1 MRVIPNIGE
10 LKKQHSHI
18 DFYKFVSGLLVV
30 VILIVTSYFFVITNF
45 EKQAAAS
52 NFTADTILELING
65 ERNKAKLEPL
75 KLDPKLMLAAN
86 KKAEDMSVKIYFD
99 HYSPAGKRGLS
110 FITDTGIAPKIA
122 AENLAVLFSDSQELV
137 DSWMGSPTHK
147 SNILKPEF
155 KFTGIGI
162 YPGTFEGYKTNFV
175 VQFFADEYTSPKT
188 QVINKVQKAEVKAVP
203 EIKEI
208 KPEIAKEPTAEEKE
222 AILKLEQQRLF
233 EENFEITKRESTN
246 DIQNALKGLNSN

>member
-1 MRVIPNIGE
+1 MQAIPNIDD
-10 LKKQHSHI
+10 LKRHHNYL
-18 DFYKFVSGLLVV
+18 DLYRFVSSLLII
-30 VILIVTSYFFVITNF
+30 VILSISTYFFVITNF

-52 NFTADTILELING
+52 SFNTDTILELING
-65 ERNKAKLEPL
+65 ERKKAKLEPL
-75 KLDPKLMLAAN
+75 KLDPKLITAAN

-110 FITDTGIAPKIA
+110 FITDTGFSSKIA

-137 DSWMGSPTHK
+137 DSWMNSPTHK
-147 SNILKPEF
+147 KNILNPDFE
-155 KFTGIGI
+155 FTGIGI

-175 VQFFADEYTSPKT
+175 VQFFADGYTPPKT
-188 QVINKVQKAEVKAVP
+188 QVVNKVQKAEVKVVP

-208 KPEIAKEPTAEEKE
+208 KPEIVKEPTAEEKE
-222 AILKLEQQRLF
+222 AILKLEQKRLF